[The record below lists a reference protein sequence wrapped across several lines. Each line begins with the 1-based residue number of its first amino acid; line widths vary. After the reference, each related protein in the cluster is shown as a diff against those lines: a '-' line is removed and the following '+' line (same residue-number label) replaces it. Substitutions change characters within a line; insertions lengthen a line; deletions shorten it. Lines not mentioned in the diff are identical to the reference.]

1 MDESVNGSSRRAG
14 RILLLAAGV
23 GLLWAGVSVLT
34 STTSAHADD
43 DDRGG
48 LIGLVGGVTG
58 AASELV
64 DATTGA
70 VGDILPPV
78 APVTD
83 AASQTVSTVTTTVS
97 DTVAYVPD
105 VVPELQ
111 PVVEPVVTEI
121 VQPVVTDVVQPI
133 VDGVGT
139 LVAPVPVVSD
149 VVGAIDLPT
158 VVGAVPGVIGSVDD
172 TVGSVIG
179 TPGHPTSGGVVPSVP
194 LPGTDSVAPPSTNPL
209 TTQDAATAALVAALT
224 ATADARHATV
234 AGAGGAAFV
243 TPSAVAPVSSLALLG
258 APPLPGHS
266 APWESS
272 APSGSSSSGSSS
284 GSLSFTLG
292 WVESSAWPA
301 SAGSAIAPRDG
312 DDDLPSSP
320 VFDTDISP
328 D

>member
-1 MDESVNGSSRRAG
+1 MDESVNGSSRRTG

-23 GLLWAGVSVLT
+23 GLLWAGISVLT
-34 STTSAHADD
+34 STTPAHADD

-58 AASELV
+58 AASDLV

-83 AASQTVSTVTTTVS
+83 AAAQTVSAVTTTVS
-97 DTVAYVPD
+97 DTVAYVPE
-105 VVPELQ
+105 VVPELH

-133 VDGVGT
+133 VNGAGA
-139 LVAPVPVVSD
+139 LVEPVPVVSE
-149 VVGAIDLPT
+149 VVSAIDLPS
-158 VVGAVPGVIGSVDD
+158 VVGAVPGVVGSVDD

-194 LPGTDSVAPPSTNPL
+194 LPGTDSVAPPTTNPL
-209 TTQDAATAALVAALT
+209 TTQDAATAALVAAQT

-234 AGAGGAAFV
+234 ARAGGAAFV
-243 TPSAVAPVSSLALLG
+243 TPSAAAPVSSLDLRG
-258 APPLPGHS
+258 APPLPGRS